1 MTPRFEV
8 VPLTARAAMTD
19 SQSRRQLIVDST
31 LQGALMARCV
41 LYWFMC
47 LVAVFVALLCWD
59 AIVGPAQLFGDRVV
73 NTWVKYSPALLFVAA
88 LTPIMA
94 FDFLRLSNR
103 LAGPMIRLRRTM
115 RDLGQGERVEPVVLR
130 RSDFWRDFADEF
142 NAVVLRV
149 RKLEADLAAAR
160 SESAPHSAAAE
171 AQRREQPPLSPDAA
185 ATASADTT
193 HAALLAAAEA
203 KAAAFH
209 EASEL
214 AVQ

>member
-1 MTPRFEV
+1 
-8 VPLTARAAMTD
+8 MTD
-19 SQSRRQLIVDST
+19 PQSRRQLIVDST

-59 AIVGPAQLFGDRVV
+59 AIVGPTQLFGDLVLS
-73 NTWVKYSPALLFVAA
+73 TWVKYSPALLFVAA

-115 RDLGQGERVEPVVLR
+115 RDLGQGERVEPIVLR

-149 RKLEADLAAAR
+149 RKLEADLTAAR
-160 SESAPHSAAAE
+160 SESAPTAAARE
-171 AQRREQPPLSPDAA
+171 AQRHENATQPQDTS
-185 ATASADTT
+185 SNGNADPF

-209 EASEL
+209 EASEF
-214 AVQ
+214 AVR

>member
-1 MTPRFEV
+1 MIGSR
-8 VPLTARAAMTD
+8 
-19 SQSRRQLIVDST
+19 SRRQLIVDST
-31 LQGALMARCV
+31 LQGALLARCV

-59 AIVGPAQLFGDRVV
+59 AMVGPAQLFADRVL

-130 RSDFWRDFADEF
+130 RNDFWRDFADEF

-160 SESAPHSAAAE
+160 SEAASHNAAE
-171 AQRREQPPLSPDAA
+171 AQRREQPAAPRDAA
-185 ATASADTT
+185 VAADAPAT

-203 KAAAFH
+203 KAAAYH
-209 EASEL
+209 GADEL
-214 AVQ
+214 VVR